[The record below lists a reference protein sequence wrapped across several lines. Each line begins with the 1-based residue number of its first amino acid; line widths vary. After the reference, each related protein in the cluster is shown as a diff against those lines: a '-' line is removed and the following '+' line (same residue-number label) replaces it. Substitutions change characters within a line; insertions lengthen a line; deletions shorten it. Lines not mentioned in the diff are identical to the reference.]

1 MKKLFVMASS
11 LLMGFVLTCTSC
23 SDDNKED
30 NPDTPVAAGESFVC
44 VKQILDGCIDIATEV
59 GESKIGDPLDKFNS
73 GQTEEA
79 LYSVE
84 SWYSWHSRDDYKNNI
99 VSIRNAYYGSRDG
112 SVATNSLS
120 ALLAGNNAEMDKA
133 VKNAINEAWQAID
146 NIPQPFRNNINSNE
160 AKAAQQKCAELV
172 TVLGNLSGY
181 IERTGAINQDKNL
194 EPIISDYVDNVVL
207 PTYLDLKK
215 QNANLFNA
223 VKAFRESPSDAAFE
237 AVSEAWMIA
246 REPWETSEAFLF
258 GPVDNEGLDPNMDS
272 WPLDQDAIVNIL
284 NSGNFDDLDW
294 TDGDSEDAITAKQ
307 EVRGFHTLEFLVF
320 RNGQARTTNDTADSS
335 QTADI
340 VYNSSNAKSWA
351 NYMYQV
357 AFLLQKDASDLYS
370 YWNDSYKGGDSYAK
384 RFKAHT
390 NF

>member
-207 PTYLDLKK
+207 PTYLDLKT

-320 RNGQARTTNDTADSS
+320 RNGQARTTSDTADSS

>member
-44 VKQILDGCIDIATEV
+44 VKQILDGCIDIASEV

-99 VSIRNAYYGSRDG
+99 VAIRNAYYGSRDG

-160 AKAAQQKCAELV
+160 AKAAKQKCAELV
-172 TVLGNLSGY
+172 TVLENLSGY

-194 EPIISDYVDNVVL
+194 EPVISDYVDNVVL
-207 PTYLDLKK
+207 PTYLDLKT

>member
-11 LLMGFVLTCTSC
+11 LVMGFVLTCTSC

-44 VKQILDGCIDIATEV
+44 VKQILDGCIDIASEV

-146 NIPQPFRNNINSNE
+146 NIPQPFRKNINSNE
-160 AKAAQQKCAELV
+160 AKAAQQKCAELE
-172 TVLGNLSGY
+172 TVLENLSGY

-207 PTYLDLKK
+207 PTYLDLKT

>member
-11 LLMGFVLTCTSC
+11 LLMGFVLICTSC

-160 AKAAQQKCAELV
+160 AKVAQQKCAELV

-194 EPIISDYVDNVVL
+194 EPVISDYVDNVVL
-207 PTYLDLKK
+207 PTYLDLKT

-294 TDGDSEDAITAKQ
+294 TDGDSEDAVTAKQ